1 MSSMRRGDE
10 IPYRDPR
17 PWRRACFS
25 WRHSRRRNDVPYLLA
40 MNMIANSDGPGTG
53 SRFTGTRSDMLFMYG
68 VFGLVL
74 VFGLTSLVAG
84 LWQLIFGKRNMML
97 VWIMLSLGAI
107 FFFIGMAV
115 QYLN

>member
-1 MSSMRRGDE
+1 MTFLIFWS
-10 IPYRDPR
+10 
-17 PWRRACFS
+17 
-25 WRHSRRRNDVPYLLA
+25 

-97 VWIMLSLGAI
+97 VWIMLGLGAI
-107 FFFIGMAV
+107 FFFIGIAV